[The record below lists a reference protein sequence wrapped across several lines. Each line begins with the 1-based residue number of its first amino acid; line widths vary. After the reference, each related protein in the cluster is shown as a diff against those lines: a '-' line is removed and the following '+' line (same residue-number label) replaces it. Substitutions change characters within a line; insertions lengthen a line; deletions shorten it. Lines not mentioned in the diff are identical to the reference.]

1 MRGVERFTRETK
13 LTKRVNEWETRIVPM
28 LEEQDKH
35 EDFDIYKNRQ
45 SIKPDSFQ
53 NRLKNPPIFSILTPV
68 PHPAPSSR

>member
-45 SIKPDSFQ
+45 SIIEEMKRMKKTHLSF
-53 NRLKNPPIFSILTPV
+53 SCESVPV
-68 PHPAPSSR
+68 AYV